1 MEELLESL
9 FIQQGRNPRQ
19 IQTGANQQ
27 LETSHTVETLDPVI
41 VIDPQ
46 EIARFN
52 NYMDAIYRRMNAAL
66 RAKLMDPMVLN
77 MNTRPNKD
85 TEGENINKKKRVER
99 EAGEGEHGNIIRK
112 MEEIQGDKMNIMEE
126 VEIVSIDRMGETS
139 HAFNVKKNVGK
150 GGKKALNKKKGNKK
164 GKKNKS
170 NLGDVRAKSE
180 EKKMKIEEKKKLRL
194 DKKKTQNDKERQEEG
209 GRESRS
215 KHNKNNKNNKK
226 NKINKNKEKNVKG
239 KGKGG
244 KRNKGGAGEGRKEG
258 ERSGDSIDVRG
269 AQGAHTLEKS
279 IGSLSGIATLRRAG
293 DVTVT
298 NDGNHKIVQSSFHVG
313 PLELEVSK
321 TYGHGKGR
329 VVRTAQASTALM
341 SGTMLLKVKPDGR
354 AHVKKVVFQKPEQ
367 VSVLGS
373 ISDPKKRSDSYLKNS
388 VNKLRPIAAQ
398 RILKTARY
406 VLKAPSTVEKNN

>member
-1 MEELLESL
+1 MGESGIDRDRGNIGGYSWSGASMTRIFPTILLYLLCWLPSDTQQDQLQLGGDTHMEELLESL

-99 EAGEGEHGNIIRK
+99 EAREGEHGNIIRK

-150 GGKKALNKKKGNKK
+150 GGKKTLNKKKGNKK

-226 NKINKNKEKNVKG
+226 NKINKNKEKNVK
-239 KGKGG
+239 
-244 KRNKGGAGEGRKEG
+244 
-258 ERSGDSIDVRG
+258 
-269 AQGAHTLEKS
+269 
-279 IGSLSGIATLRRAG
+279 
-293 DVTVT
+293 
-298 NDGNHKIVQSSFHVG
+298 
-313 PLELEVSK
+313 
-321 TYGHGKGR
+321 
-329 VVRTAQASTALM
+329 
-341 SGTMLLKVKPDGR
+341 
-354 AHVKKVVFQKPEQ
+354 
-367 VSVLGS
+367 
-373 ISDPKKRSDSYLKNS
+373 
-388 VNKLRPIAAQ
+388 
-398 RILKTARY
+398 
-406 VLKAPSTVEKNN
+406 